1 MPPDGTRASAEPH
14 ELKVLVAD
22 ETERHLEPLQRAVE
36 LLGHEVVCHALEAAQ
51 VSSATHEHRPDIA
64 IVVFHEDTAHA
75 LDLIAEIVHESACPV
90 MVVMEDA
97 DREFVAAAAERGVF
111 AHLDSTD
118 ENELQG
124 AIDVAMQRYRQF
136 RRLQEAFERRARI
149 ERAKGLLMERHG
161 IGERDAFEHLRG
173 EARSSRRR
181 LIDVVDELL
190 SS

>member
-1 MPPDGTRASAEPH
+1 MPHEDGRASAEPR
-14 ELKVLVAD
+14 ELRVLVAD
-22 ETERHLEPLQRAVE
+22 ETERHLEPLSRAVE
-36 LLGHEVVCHALEAAQ
+36 ILGHDVVCHALEAAQ

-75 LDLIAEIVHESACPV
+75 LDLIAGIVHESACPV

-118 ENELQG
+118 EDELQG
-124 AIDVAMQRYRQF
+124 AIDVAIQRYRQY
-136 RRLQEAFERRARI
+136 RRLQEAFERRARV

-161 IGERDAFEHLRG
+161 IDERAAFERLRG
-173 EARSSRRR
+173 EARSSRRK
-181 LIDVVDELL
+181 LLEVVDELL
-190 SS
+190 ST